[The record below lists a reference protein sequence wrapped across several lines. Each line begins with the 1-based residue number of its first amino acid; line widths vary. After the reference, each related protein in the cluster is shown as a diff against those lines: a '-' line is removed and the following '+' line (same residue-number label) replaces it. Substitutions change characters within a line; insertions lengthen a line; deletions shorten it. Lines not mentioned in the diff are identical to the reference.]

1 MYLRYSV
8 SRLLLSLCLFLLFI
22 LVMDTLYAQ
31 EKGINIKR
39 THSINP
45 VVPNR
50 TTDLNIGKGTLHIV
64 AVMVEFQPDT
74 NAFTSGTGVFGPG
87 SIPYLDTT
95 SVRIDP
101 LPHNRSYFQA
111 HLEFVKNYYNRVSGG
126 QLDINYQLLPDIIRL
141 DEEMAAFS
149 PTGESFTFEKIA
161 NMVRQSWAKVEQNGG
176 FNTIGLDPEETAFVI
191 FHAGVGRDIELTGQT
206 LDRTPQDIPSVYM
219 SKRALQ
225 VSLDQPNFNG
235 FSINNGNFRVT
246 NSLVIP
252 RTLSRRGQ
260 DILGNP
266 FVIQLST
273 NGLLAANI
281 GSHLGL
287 PDLFNTEDGSSGIG
301 RFGLMDG
308 EGFLGFA
315 GLFPPEPSAWEKIRM
330 GWQQPF
336 SLDLTNNQPIELPAA
351 VFHAEQSIAIHR
363 ITEDEFFLI
372 ENRHRNPEN
381 QGVDISVRNNDGDV
395 STVTFQNADTAFSP
409 VNAEL
414 PQLLPKGVLVDVSNF
429 DWALPGGLD
438 AGNDEIPFT
447 EDDRNLNGGILIW
460 HIDEAVIED
469 KISSLSVNNNPFR
482 RGVDVEEAD
491 GAQDIGRA
499 LPNVFGDTELGRGT
513 AFDFWWKNNNSFAIS
528 ATGDTL
534 RLFENRFGPD
544 TRPSN
549 ATNSGGPTFFELFD
563 FSENLPVASF
573 RARGVSPEN
582 IIKVSLPVSKI
593 NNFNS
598 FVAEEDS
605 FSTFYPPTITAYT
618 SASDTLLLLPG
629 RNKTVSVSTADIN
642 NPTFNFPVQNSQ
654 QPLLIEPSTSS
665 SKLILSTRPISGT
678 PEINI
683 TGWEYQSNT
692 WKKSW
697 ETSADP
703 NRGFISSN
711 SSDIFLVDFTKQQLR
726 TTDGSF
732 FNPLEEPQIS
742 ANDDAGF
749 SAILANNS
757 LNSTILGNNGQ
768 ISTQKF
774 QNSFRRYPIPVEL
787 TPNEPAVALL
797 TDNSLAIAEN
807 NAPDIRT
814 IFESSDRIGWPA
826 IADIDR
832 NNQVDFLFV
841 DHATGLLHGKN
852 RNGSN
857 LNFFPVEPPEGT
869 QFTGTPLLIDLESDG
884 ETDLLIPGQDSLSLN
899 IYGYSNKGEPKSNF
913 PLFAGSIS
921 DQQNQPLNPVL
932 INQTL
937 FAISHEGDLSA
948 WKFNNATEAIQ
959 ASKYG
964 DPTKNKPFSQLTNE
978 VDRNSFTGI
987 INKKETYNWPN
998 PANQETFLRFQL
1010 QSAGEVSVQIIS
1022 YSGSLML
1029 EKEMTVSNTAPFE
1042 FRINTASWGSGAYF
1056 ARIEANVDGT
1066 IERKVVKI
1074 AVVH

>member
-1 MYLRYSV
+1 
-8 SRLLLSLCLFLLFI
+8 
-22 LVMDTLYAQ
+22 MD
-31 EKGINIKR
+31 
-39 THSINP
+39 
-45 VVPNR
+45 
-50 TTDLNIGKGTLHIV
+50 IGKGTLHII
-64 AVMVEFQPDT
+64 AIMVEFQPDT

-87 SIPYLDTT
+87 SIPYLDTAT
-95 SVRIDP
+95 VRIDP

-111 HLEFVKNYYNRVSGG
+111 HLEFVKNYYNKVSGG
-126 QLDINYQLLPDIIRL
+126 QLDISYQLLPEIIRL
-141 DEEMAAFS
+141 DEKMAEFS
-149 PTGESFTFEKIA
+149 PTGETFTFEKIA

-176 FNTIGLDPEETAFVI
+176 FDAAGLDPEETAFVI

-225 VSLDQPNFNG
+225 VSLNQPSFDG
-235 FSINNGNFRVT
+235 FPINNGTFRIT
-246 NSLVIP
+246 NTLVIP
-252 RTLSRRGQ
+252 RTLSRRGE

-287 PDLFNTEDGSSGIG
+287 PDLFNTDDGSSGIG

-330 GWQQPF
+330 GWQEPF
-336 SLDLTNNQPIELPAA
+336 EVNLATNQPIELPAA
-351 VFHAEQSIAIHR
+351 VFHQKQSIAKQS
-363 ITEDEFFLI
+363 ITEDEFFLV
-372 ENRHRNPEN
+372 ENRHRDPESR
-381 QGVDISVRNNDGDV
+381 GVDISVRNNAGRV
-395 STVTFQNADTAFSP
+395 NTVNFQNADTAFSP
-409 VNAEL
+409 VNADL

-429 DWALPGGLD
+429 DWALPGGLEI
-438 AGNDEIPFT
+438 GNDDTPFT
-447 EDDRNLNGGILIW
+447 EDDRNLNGGMLIW

-499 LPNVFGDTELGRGT
+499 LPNIFGDTDLGRGT

-549 ATNSGGPTFFELFD
+549 ATNSGGPTFFEFFD
-563 FSENLPVASF
+563 FSENLPVSSF
-573 RARGVSPEN
+573 RARKVHPDN
-582 IIKVSLPVSKI
+582 IQKRTLAVPKVDNL
-593 NNFNS
+593 NS
-598 FVAEEDS
+598 FVARQDT
-605 FSTFYPPTITAYT
+605 FSTFYPPTITAFT
-618 SASDTLLLLPG
+618 SANDTLLLLPG
-629 RNKTVSVSTADIN
+629 TEKTVSVSTIDVN
-642 NPTFNFPVQNSQ
+642 NPLFEFPVNNSQ
-654 QPLLIEPSTSS
+654 QPLFIQPNSGT
-665 SKLILSTRPISGT
+665 SKLILSTRPT
-678 PEINI
+678 TDAPEISI
-683 TGWEYQSNT
+683 TGWQYQSNT
-692 WKKSW
+692 WNKSW

-711 SSDIFLVDFTKQQLR
+711 SSDIFLADFTNQRLR
-726 TTDGSF
+726 TADGSF
-732 FNPLEEPQIS
+732 FNPLDEPQIS
-742 ANDDAGF
+742 ANNEAGLTAF
-749 SAILANNS
+749 LDNNS
-757 LNSTILGNNGQ
+757 LNSSIFGNNGQ
-768 ISTQKF
+768 ISTQEF
-774 QNSFRRYPIPVEL
+774 QNSFRRYPIPVEIA
-787 TPNEPAVALL
+787 PNEPAIALL
-797 TDNSLAIAEN
+797 TDNSLALAEN
-807 NAPDIRT
+807 NATGFRT
-814 IFESSDRIGWPA
+814 VFESADRIGWPA
-826 IADIDR
+826 IVDIDK
-832 NNQVDFLFV
+832 NNQADFLFV

-857 LNFFPVEPPEGT
+857 LSFFPIEPPEGT

-899 IYGYSNKGEPKSNF
+899 IYGYSNTGEPKSNF

-921 DQQNQPLNPVL
+921 NQGNQPLNPVL
-932 INQTL
+932 IDQTL
-937 FAISHEGDLSA
+937 FAVSHEGDLSA
-948 WKFNNATEAIQ
+948 WKFINASEAVSP
-959 ASKYG
+959 SKYG
-964 DPTKNKPFSQLTNE
+964 DPTQNKPFSQLSDE
-978 VDRNSFTGI
+978 VNRDSFTGI
-987 INKKETYNWPN
+987 INEEETYNWPN
-998 PANQETFLRFQL
+998 PANQETYLRFQL

-1029 EKEMTVSNTAPFE
+1029 EKEMTVSNAAPFE